1 MPGIN
6 ILAHSI
12 TRQIYSSLIKEIE
25 KFANRN
31 TSFWFMDCCLGEKR
45 SGLLQLLPLTSIS
58 NSSWIFTGTGLF
70 SLLTATTSSSS
81 AFFTTTSRG
90 SEEEEDEDDEEDDVE
105 DEESESLNHTKSN
118 H

>member
-1 MPGIN
+1 
-6 ILAHSI
+6 
-12 TRQIYSSLIKEIE
+12 
-25 KFANRN
+25 
-31 TSFWFMDCCLGEKR
+31 MDCCLGEKR

-81 AFFTTTSRG
+81 SAFFTTISRG